1 MREGEMDD
9 YVSPEEFDVDF
20 GEAAQGALEHA
31 LKSLIASQR
40 QEYARLHDLVQLEN
54 HAEQV
59 VYRDFWDWRLP
70 RKLCLRLLGAK
81 SLVRRIW
88 HGILKNSL

>member
-1 MREGEMDD
+1 MDD

-54 HAEQV
+54 HAEQGCV
-59 VYRDFWDWRLP
+59 PGFLGLASPAKTLSAFTGGEIFGTPDLARNIE
-70 RKLCLRLLGAK
+70 KLF
-81 SLVRRIW
+81 VMF
-88 HGILKNSL
+88 